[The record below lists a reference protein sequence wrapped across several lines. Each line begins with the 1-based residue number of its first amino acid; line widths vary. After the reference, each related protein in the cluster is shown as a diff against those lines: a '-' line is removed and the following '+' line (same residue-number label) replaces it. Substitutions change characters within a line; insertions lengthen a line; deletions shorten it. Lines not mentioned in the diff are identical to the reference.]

1 MRTVLL
7 KENSDEYHTNYRHLN
22 FGNTLD
28 ALDASRARLV
38 LFSPAYRQD
47 VCVLHHCSHFNHGT
61 SRGVYWRT
69 VMSSQYTYEE
79 RDNWRCL
86 QIGCEY
92 DIAPCGGG
100 KHYTHEVALVTC
112 PYCKTILIK
121 QYKENLAILEGN
133 QENSDE

>member
-1 MRTVLL
+1 
-7 KENSDEYHTNYRHLN
+7 
-22 FGNTLD
+22 
-28 ALDASRARLV
+28 
-38 LFSPAYRQD
+38 
-47 VCVLHHCSHFNHGT
+47 
-61 SRGVYWRT
+61 
-69 VMSSQYTYEE
+69 MSSQYTYEE

-133 QENSDE
+133 DWITYFQASENSDENDS